1 MASITIQVTVQS
13 GTFLWTRTAVI
24 EGIEAVSLLS
34 GNPLNNQMGGS
45 ESITTSRIGLY
56 SYGGVAVAV
65 LSNKGR
71 GSVLQ
76 VTDNSDSAVIGG
88 ALLPT
93 YLPHIIYGGAGT
105 GFTGAMLASDTAT
118 DLPTEDIVGIVAIPY
133 IGASNIQ
140 TLYGF
145 KPIS

>member
-13 GTFLWTRTAVI
+13 GTFLWTRTAVV
-24 EGIEAVSLLS
+24 EGIEAVSLHS
-34 GNPLNNQMGGS
+34 GNPLNLQMGGS
-45 ESITTSRIGLY
+45 ETLTTGRIGLY
-56 SYGGVAVAV
+56 SYGGIAVAV

-76 VTDNSDSAVIGG
+76 VTDNSDSAAIGG